1 MKLKDNNYGKIE
13 GVLFSVPQ
21 LKVEIENLKIDL
33 EEISE
38 VIGITGQSGNV
49 AAGSATNAFNSNVE
63 NEAMDRILNLEDKQ
77 RKINASISKRERKLR
92 KIENNLSLLSENEM
106 LLVEFKYFKN
116 YPNSRV
122 CDVLAI
128 SERAMTKRKKNV
140 IFKLM
145 GMSW

>member
-1 MKLKDNNYGKIE
+1 M
-13 GVLFSVPQ
+13 PQ
-21 LKVEIENLKIDL
+21 LRVEIENLKIDL
-33 EEISE
+33 EEVNE
-38 VIGITGQSGNV
+38 VMGITGQSGNV

-63 NEAMDRILNLEDKQ
+63 NEAMDRVLNLEDKQ

-122 CDVLAI
+122 CDVLDI

-140 IFKLM
+140 ILKLM
-145 GMSW
+145 GMTW